1 MQLLPGYEQAIIPL
15 EKFTKYAL
23 NPAVAPD
30 KAIAFEMAL
39 GYTIK
44 DADRLINNI
53 RCHLGDFSCV
63 EKGDIGYGMTYEV
76 IMLLTGKNGRSAFVL
91 TAWIKDSKKD
101 ELRLT
106 SAYVKK
112 RKEGM

>member
-1 MQLLPGYEQAIIPL
+1 MQLLPGYERAIIPT
-15 EKFTKYAL
+15 EKFANYAL

-44 DADRLINNI
+44 DAERLIHNI
-53 RCHLGDFSCV
+53 RSHLGDFPCN

-76 IMLLTGKNGRSAFVL
+76 LMLLTGRNGRSAFVL
-91 TAWIKDSKKD
+91 TAWIKDVKND

-112 RKEGM
+112 RKEG